1 MLMQVRETQERPLM
15 QESEREAMMLMRVR
29 ETEDRPS
36 THGREREEMMP
47 TCGRER
53 GEIVDVRE

>member
-1 MLMQVRETQERPLM
+1 
-15 QESEREAMMLMRVR
+15 LMRVR